1 MPARDADATRQ
12 RLLDAGRAEFAEYGI
27 AGARVDRIAANA
39 QSNKAQIYHYFQS
52 KDGLFDAVWEA
63 MVQQVVEEAP
73 LDVTDLPGYAAR
85 LSDGYAQHP
94 DIVRLVTWQR
104 LERGSDPPHAYAT
117 RSTQAKIDA
126 IARAQ
131 AEGVVPDQ
139 FDAPVLLALILQVAA
154 LWAMSSPDVL
164 AVVKVSSTRKRR
176 EAVRQAV
183 AAFLARTP

>member
-1 MPARDADATRQ
+1 
-12 RLLDAGRAEFAEYGI
+12 
-27 AGARVDRIAANA
+27 
-39 QSNKAQIYHYFQS
+39 
-52 KDGLFDAVWEA
+52 
-63 MVQQVVEEAP
+63 
-73 LDVTDLPGYAAR
+73 
-85 LSDGYAQHP
+85 
-94 DIVRLVTWQR
+94 LVTWQR

-126 IARAQ
+126 IAKAQ